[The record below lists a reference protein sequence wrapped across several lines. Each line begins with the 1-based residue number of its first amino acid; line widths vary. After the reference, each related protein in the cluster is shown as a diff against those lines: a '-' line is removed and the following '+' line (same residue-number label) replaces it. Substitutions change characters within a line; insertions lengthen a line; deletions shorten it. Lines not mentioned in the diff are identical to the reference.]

1 MANREQIERCAG
13 LLSSRSTDDE
23 KLAGLLLM
31 PRVVGAQ
38 DRESLE
44 YIFDSMDAKFIERL
58 MRTGIKQIET
68 RTSTG
73 ETAATELPMLDIA
86 LSVINVFSSHSTI
99 AAKPKMQDRI
109 PTLFKVA
116 TLVEQPDALAEA
128 VQILCRLLATDTAV
142 RTVLEKPDTLLR
154 IVDSACSQVE
164 PLETTRFLDFALN
177 RCSCYIHENGEDSS
191 CVKGWTELL
200 TSTANA
206 FSNSVGM
213 LKFELIPVLANAL
226 EPIDRA
232 DMDVA
237 DIAESCKDIARSI
250 GSSCIWVLRQKSETT
265 QYADQAL
272 VLYSHLVR
280 LWPEH
285 VFSGNKIVAASQS
298 QHSQQNKDSELILR
312 LACIEAQAAIDAMMI
327 CPPDNGD
334 VDAENSTEAARLRR
348 GWKLPFCAEI
358 IAGWLE
364 WIASWLDE
372 QPESADVDEDAIY
385 GVMSEIHKAAQV
397 AVGFLIDWKDRGYS
411 EQEIIDASPGLV
423 VSIVHMLGQWL
434 ATDPKLHQTAL
445 PVLAMC
451 TSWIKLDTVHG
462 AAVKEFMRPC
472 VSYALETCGIDEA
485 QFIADLESREL
496 RHDRK
501 PAHEFASP
509 WVGTVDF
516 DDLSYAVYGLQSDEE
531 VLRARQA
538 M

>member
-31 PRVVGAQ
+31 PRVVDAK

-44 YIFDSMDAKFIERL
+44 YIFDSMDTKFIERL

-68 RTSTG
+68 QNNT
-73 ETAATELPMLDIA
+73 EAAAATELPMLDIA

-99 AAKPKMQDRI
+99 ATKPKMQDRI

-128 VQILCRLLATDTAV
+128 MQILCRLLATDTAV
-142 RTVLEKPDTLLR
+142 QTVLEKPDTLLR
-154 IVDSACSQVE
+154 IVDSARSQVE
-164 PLETTRFLDFALN
+164 PLETTRFLDMALN
-177 RCSCYIHENGEDSS
+177 RCSCYIHENGSDSS
-191 CVKGWTELL
+191 RVKGWAELL

-206 FSNSVGM
+206 FASSVGM

-232 DMDVA
+232 DMDVVGIA
-237 DIAESCKDIARSI
+237 DASKDIASSI

-285 VFSGNKIVAASQS
+285 VFSGNRAVTASQS
-298 QHSQQNKDSELILR
+298 QNSQQNKDSELILR

-327 CPPDNGD
+327 CPPDSGV
-334 VDAENSTEAARLRR
+334 VDAENSAEAARLAR

-372 QPESADVDEDAIY
+372 QPESADIDEGAIY
-385 GVMSEIHKAAQV
+385 GIMSEIHKAAQV
-397 AVGFLIDWKDRGYS
+397 AVGFLVDWKDRGYS

-423 VSIVHMLGQWL
+423 VSTVHMLGQWL

-472 VSYALETCGIDEA
+472 VSYALETCGIDEV